1 MESCK
6 GTEKKQKKNSVLLI
20 FGIILVLFFTGAVLL
35 HRLRTPRPDEA
46 FLPESGSYLIQGVPH
61 YNQKKSYPTGCESV
75 AAVSLMQYYGIDIS
89 IHEFIDD
96 YLPKAGLPVSRGS
109 DTLYGE
115 SPWKYF
121 IGDPKAEDGC
131 GCYAPVIVGAV
142 NRVPETGFH
151 AKFLTD
157 TDLMALSK
165 EYVSNE
171 TPVLI
176 WATIG
181 MTKTRP
187 GRSWVLP
194 DGTDF
199 TFPKPEHA
207 LLLIGYDEE
216 SYYFSDSLSDK
227 RITAYPKED
236 CEKAFAALGCQAVIL
251 CPD

>member
-6 GTEKKQKKNSVLLI
+6 GTEKKQKKNSVLLL
-20 FGIILVLFFTGAVLL
+20 FGIILVLFFTGAILL
-35 HRLRTPRPDEA
+35 HRLRTTRPDEA

-61 YNQKKSYPTGCESV
+61 YNQKKNYPTGCESV
-75 AAVSLMQYYGIDIS
+75 AAVSLMQYYG
-89 IHEFIDD
+89 
-96 YLPKAGLPVSRGS
+96 
-109 DTLYGE
+109 
-115 SPWKYF
+115 
-121 IGDPKAEDGC
+121 
-131 GCYAPVIVGAV
+131 YAPVIVGAV
-142 NRVPETGFH
+142 NRFPETGFH

-157 TDLMALSK
+157 TDLMALSE

-227 RITAYPKED
+227 RITAYPKGD